1 MNGVKVMPAVF
12 KREFVGE
19 GMWKEANN
27 VIPDSPPR
35 VLLGISELRGG
46 RGEEGACTRTRLRK
60 GRQSRIKV

>member
-46 RGEEGACTRTRLRK
+46 REGREAIYHHHSFSAL
-60 GRQSRIKV
+60 IDN